1 MIFVV
6 DIDGTIFQE
15 GAGAVEGAKEFI
27 EYLKTKGKVY
37 IMSNNS
43 TQSAIQMVEKI
54 YPVDVPTSNILSTLS
69 MVEYVIKRDRIR
81 RAFYIGNFVLEQYI
95 SNAGAAIDSNKA
107 DAVFVGYT
115 KNPKFSNITTAARLL
130 RQGAR
135 LYALGIDSFYPIF
148 GRPTP
153 GVGYLVGSFEYLSG
167 QKPILLGKPG
177 TTMLDFIAQKEK
189 AGKNEILVI
198 GDNPQTDI
206 SMANA
211 YGCRSILVGKED
223 KSATYCAKDLKG
235 AAAIVKGL

>member
-1 MIFVV
+1 MIFIV
-6 DIDGTIFQE
+6 DIDGTIFLE
-15 GAGAVEGAKEFI
+15 GVGAVDGAKEFI
-27 EYLKTKGKVY
+27 EYLKSKGKVY

-54 YPVDVPTSNILSTLS
+54 YPVDVPASNILSTLS
-69 MVEYVIKRDRIR
+69 MVEYVIKRDNIR

-95 SNAGAAIDSNKA
+95 SNSGAAIDSNKA

-115 KNPKFSNITTAARLL
+115 KNPKFSSITTAARLL

-135 LYALGIDSFYPIF
+135 LYALGIDSFYPMF

-177 TTMLDFIAQKEK
+177 TTMLDFIAHKEK
-189 AGKNEILVI
+189 AGKGEIIVI
-198 GDNPQTDI
+198 GDNPETDI
-206 SMANA
+206 RMAND

-223 KSATYCAKDLKG
+223 KSATHCAKDLRD
-235 AAAIVKGL
+235 AAGIVKGL

>member
-6 DIDGTIFQE
+6 DIDGTIFLE
-15 GAGAVEGAKEFI
+15 GTGAVEGAKEFI
-27 EYLKTKGKVY
+27 EYLKSKGKVF

-43 TQSAIQMVEKI
+43 TQSAIQMREKI

-69 MVEYVIKRDRIR
+69 MVEYVIKRDRIKK
-81 RAFYIGNFVLEQYI
+81 AFYIGNFVLEQYI
-95 SNAGAAIDSNKA
+95 SNAGAAIDSNRA

-115 KNPKFSNITTAARLL
+115 KNPKFSSIATAARLL

-135 LYALGIDSFYPIF
+135 LYALGIDSFYPMF

-189 AGKNEILVI
+189 AGKDGIMII
-198 GDNPQTDI
+198 GDNPETDI
-206 SMANA
+206 AMANN

-223 KSATYCAKDLKG
+223 RRATYCAKDLKA
-235 AAAIVKGL
+235 AAAIVKNL